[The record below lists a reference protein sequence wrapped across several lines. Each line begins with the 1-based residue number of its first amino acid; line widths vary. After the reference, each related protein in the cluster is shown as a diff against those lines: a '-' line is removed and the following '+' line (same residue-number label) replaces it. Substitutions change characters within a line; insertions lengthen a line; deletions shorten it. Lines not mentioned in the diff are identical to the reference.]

1 MYFCKEKKLCIF
13 EPTKTGTMTMQAF
26 LKSVGWNFLSPFH
39 GLPED
44 YLKKYPNLY
53 EYKAYSFIRNPLD
66 RFVSA
71 VLFLKQNGSYE
82 KQLLKIFMDHG
93 IDRNIVT
100 LTYEDFVD
108 CFKHLRIEYNQ
119 FFTYQL
125 RWTTHPNTELLDFD
139 NFESELRRISGD
151 YSTEIVKHH
160 VSTDFG
166 RSVITQKVIDFV
178 RQEYAV
184 DYALA
189 KDRLGKEYQS

>member
-13 EPTKTGTMTMQAF
+13 EPPKTGTRTMQAF
-26 LKSVGWNFLSPFH
+26 LKAAGWNFLPPYH
-39 GLPED
+39 GFPED
-44 YLKKYPNLY
+44 CLQRYPNLY
-53 EYKAYSFIRNPLD
+53 GYKAYCFIRNPLD
-66 RFVSA
+66 RFVST
-71 VLFLKQNGSYE
+71 VLFLKQNGAYE
-82 KQLLKIFMDHG
+82 RQLLQMLMDHG
-93 IDRNIVT
+93 IDRNVET
-100 LTYEDFVD
+100 STYEDFVD
-108 CFKHLRIEYNQ
+108 CFKHLRLAYTQ

-151 YSTEIVKHH
+151 YSTEMVKHH

-178 RQEYAV
+178 RQEYAA

-189 KDRLGKEYQS
+189 KDRLGKEY